1 MKRFKKGILLTLATM
16 VLGGAIIGVGS
27 EMANSSRQLERIHRA
42 VSSEVSTSSETTSTS
57 SSSESTSGT
66 EVQDVKRVQVGDELA
81 GKTIWFNPYL
91 LLKKVDY
98 SSIYNGSIELINF
111 DITGT
116 LELNDGVP
124 NNEGGLGESIA
135 LTKGSY
141 RGEQPLDLPYYWT
154 GYGGRRKHFH
164 GIGYFGNGIEPPVA
178 GVGAS
183 DYSTSIPDDEGYNN
197 WYTIT
202 FYDDSTFTM
211 GADVNGDYAVGIS
224 GLSIKVK
231 SFGSSIDSLF
241 FYEKPKTVTFKNSI
255 KTIYKQKNAILSLD
269 DIIKKLEIKGYKS
282 LKVVKDDYSG
292 NGNKPGSYEI
302 VLEYTDDVVIGDIS
316 VNIVVP
322 KGDLPTAVW
331 NFEYLNN
338 TSSENYNLTIDTNE
352 RLKITKDDLI
362 SIVSYCMNI
371 NNEIVSFEFNGDTE
385 AIRLL
390 NDEGIDKEGTY
401 SVVVGFKSAI
411 GSTSKEYIIT
421 INVASKDS
429 GTIVDKR
436 LNVWQK
442 TCKFFS
448 DVWNNIKNFFV
459 WLYDHTIGAI
469 VKFFQKKD

>member
-42 VSSEVSTSSETTSTS
+42 VSSEVLTSSETTSTS

-98 SSIYNGSIELINF
+98 SSIYNDSIELINF

-116 LELNDGVP
+116 LGVHSTPP
-124 NNEGGLGESIA
+124 NNEGGLSES
-135 LTKGSY
+135 TSFKTDDY
-141 RGEQPLDLPYYWT
+141 RGYLPISLPYYWC
-154 GYGGRRKHFH
+154 GQGGNKSYYHA
-164 GIGYFGNGIEPPVA
+164 IGYFDERL
-178 GVGAS
+178 S
-183 DYSTSIPDDEGYNN
+183 DSSPSNDYQSDFPKENNYNDWYS
-197 WYTIT
+197 IT
-202 FYDDSTFTM
+202 FYNSETFKM
-211 GADVNGDYAVGIS
+211 AEDEHGGYVGVKD
-224 GLSIKVK
+224 LSIKVK
-231 SFGSSIDSLF
+231 SFGSTIDSLF
-241 FYEKPKTVTFKNSI
+241 FYEKPKSIIQYKNTI
-255 KTIYKQKNAILSLD
+255 KTIYKQKNAVLTID

-338 TSSENYNLTIDTNE
+338 TFSENYNLTIDTNE

-362 SIVSYCMNI
+362 SIVSYCTNV

-390 NDEGIDKEGTY
+390 NDEGIDKEGNY
-401 SVVVGFKSAI
+401 KVVVGY
-411 GSTSKEYIIT
+411 STSNSGHKYEFNTT

-448 DVWNNIKNFFV
+448 DVCNNIKNFFV